1 MKYEFEV
8 VDIADSTNTLLKNR
22 AKFEDE
28 GKVLIANTQTS
39 GRGRLGRSFYSPAG
53 SGLYMSLLL
62 KPRIAPTESLLITTC
77 AAVAVCEAIEA
88 MSGKKAGIKWVND
101 VFVGGKKVCGILTES
116 GITDGKLDY
125 AVLGIGVN
133 LYDCGFPDSLK
144 DIAGAV
150 FDGKPCSCDVRD
162 KMAKEICERFFAY
175 YENLC
180 EKRFLGE
187 YRRRSIVTGKTVN
200 VISGGNTRE
209 AKVLDIDDDLALLV
223 EFPDGTRE
231 RLLSGEVSIRIK

>member
-1 MKYEFEV
+1 MKYEFEII
-8 VDIADSTNTLLKNR
+8 DTADSTNTLLKQR

-28 GKVLIANTQTS
+28 GMVLIANKQTA

-53 SGLYMSLLL
+53 GGLYMSVLL
-62 KPRIAPTESLLITTC
+62 KPRIAPSESLLITTC

-88 MSGKKAGIKWVND
+88 ISGKQAGIKWVND

-116 GITDGKLDY
+116 GITDGRLDY

-133 LYDCGFPDSLK
+133 LYDCGFPDDLK
-144 DIAGAV
+144 GIAGAV
-150 FDGKPCSCDVRD
+150 FDGKPCGFDVRD
-162 KMAKEICERFFAY
+162 KMAREICERFFAY
-175 YENLC
+175 YEGLC
-180 EKRFLGE
+180 EKRFLEE

-200 VISGGNTRE
+200 VISGGSTRE
-209 AKVLDIDDDLALLV
+209 AKAIDIDDDFALLV

-231 RLLSGEVSIRIK
+231 KLSSGEVSIRIK